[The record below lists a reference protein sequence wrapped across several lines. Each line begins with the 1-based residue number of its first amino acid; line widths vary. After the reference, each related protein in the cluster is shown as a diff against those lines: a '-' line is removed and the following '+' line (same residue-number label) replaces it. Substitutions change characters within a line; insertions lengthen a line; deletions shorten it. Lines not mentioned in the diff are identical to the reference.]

1 MKGKYEENGFLV
13 KRSSIV
19 SGIAKWDFEH
29 INALDA
35 RYQILETIFSFF
47 VSILAATRSLYTRDQ
62 KWNSTSRS
70 FISFSIA
77 NNKQYQIQNEAHT
90 KKNVI
95 INEGTHSTF
104 FFCALQRVCLHTFYF
119 DFIFIF
125 YDCFRI
131 VVSLIVKRESWK
143 QKRVKG
149 KPKKNAKAKQQMV

>member
-90 KKNVI
+90 KKMSS
-95 INEGTHSTF
+95 STKARIPRF
-104 FFCALQRVCLHTFYF
+104 FFVRFSECVYILFTLILFSF
-119 DFIFIF
+119 FM
-125 YDCFRI
+125 I
-131 VVSLIVKRESWK
+131 VSGLWFL
-143 QKRVKG
+143 
-149 KPKKNAKAKQQMV
+149 